1 MELKVGIKI
10 EEYYNKEVIIY
21 SCNFTHMMES
31 GMGYGSMGLFG
42 LLGLA
47 TWIVWLAVGILL
59 AAYLWKKINTKE

>member
-1 MELKVGIKI
+1 
-10 EEYYNKEVIIY
+10 
-21 SCNFTHMMES
+21 MMES

-59 AAYLWKKINTKE
+59 AVYLWKKINTKE